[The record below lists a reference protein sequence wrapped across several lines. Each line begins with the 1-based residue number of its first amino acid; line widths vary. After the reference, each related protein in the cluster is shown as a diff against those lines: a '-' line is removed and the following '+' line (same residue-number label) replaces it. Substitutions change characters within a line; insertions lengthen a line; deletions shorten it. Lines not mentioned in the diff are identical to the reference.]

1 MSNRVLIGL
10 VAASLAAM
18 IVVASP
24 SKPEPQGSVYGFN
37 VRVVPDSELADFVRC
52 GLSVFELETEELVAE
67 LPSLTIHAGGSNSLV
82 FNGVDGVEVTL
93 ECSVDAEKTEASYEI
108 EGTRDGQLVLNHLAT
123 IRLQ

>member
-1 MSNRVLIGL
+1 MTNRVLVGV

-24 SKPEPQGSVYGFN
+24 SKPEPQGSIYGFN
-37 VRVVPDSELADFVRC
+37 VRVAPDSDLAGFVQC
-52 GLSVFELETEELVAE
+52 GLSVFDLETEELVAE
-67 LPSLTIHAGGSNSLV
+67 LPSLTIPAGGTNGMM
-82 FNGVDGVEVTL
+82 FNGVDGVKVTL
-93 ECSVDAEKTEASYEI
+93 ECSVDEERTEASYEI